1 MGDFCGPDLA
11 GGHITSVH
19 SLSSVVYSA
28 AREAGKRVTG
38 GSKRRSYSQAS
49 GLKSVVSIYSSL
61 WVTLGLP

>member
-1 MGDFCGPDLA
+1 MGDFYGPDLA

-38 GSKRRSYSQAS
+38 GSKEEAT
-49 GLKSVVSIYSSL
+49 LKL
-61 WVTLGLP
+61 QD